1 MNIYLLNIIAKWK
14 KFLNKIKNE
23 TKRYLHIIPKNR
35 IFINKK
41 EFYTNI
47 P

>member
-1 MNIYLLNIIAKWK
+1 MKSK
-14 KFLNKIKNE
+14 KK
-23 TKRYLHIIPKNR
+23 KRYLHIIPENR